1 MAYDDNSTRRLK
13 SAEDS
18 IGHPE
23 DAFVYEE
30 QHVPAKYL
38 GTSRDRD
45 DMCQLGK
52 TQVLRRNFRFVSILG
67 FACTLIATWE
77 VVLSLL
83 GFALLD
89 GGTAGLIWGFIIVSS
104 GFSIVFASLAEIASM
119 SPTAGGQYHWVS
131 EFAPPSCQKY
141 LSYITGWLCSTGW
154 QCAIVTIAF
163 LAGTIIQG
171 LLILNLPDYAPQRW
185 HGTMLVIAISVF
197 SIIFNTFL
205 AKKLPLVEALL
216 LLLHVIGI
224 IAIIVPLVVLAPR
237 SSAETIF
244 TEFNNGGGWSSTG
257 VAVMVGLPA
266 SIASMIGYDCAVHM
280 AEEIKDASKT
290 LPQAMMSAVGVNFLL
305 GLAVIL
311 TVCFAVGDIDAVL
324 ATPTGFPF
332 IQVFYNTTQSNA
344 ATNAMTSIV
353 VITLVAST
361 ITEVATASRQTWSF
375 ARDRGVPFADF
386 LSHVNPGWNIPLN
399 SVIVS
404 LVVTILLSLINVGS
418 TTALNAI
425 TSLTVASLMSAYLI
439 SIGCVLLKRIRGEPL
454 PSRRWSLGRWGIVF
468 NTVAM
473 IFLLPMFVFCFFPLV
488 KDVEATTMNWS
499 AVIYVAVILF
509 ATVYY
514 FAYGKKYYVP
524 PNALHRKP
532 GKPSE
537 VGICLDLRSRGK
549 VFPQN
554 LQDGGAA
561 TITFPHE

>member
-1 MAYDDNSTRRLK
+1 MSSDSISTKRLK
-13 SAEDS
+13 SAEES
-18 IGHPE
+18 VGHPE
-23 DAFVYEE
+23 EALTYDEQH
-30 QHVPAKYL
+30 QHVPAKYM

-89 GGTAGLIWGFIIVSS
+89 GGTAGLIWGFLAVSC
-104 GFSIVFASLAEIASM
+104 GFSLVFASLAEIASM

-171 LLILNLPDYAPQRW
+171 LLVLNLPEYVPQRW
-185 HGTMLVIAISVF
+185 HGTMLVIAISAF

-216 LLLHVIGI
+216 LLLHIIDI

-237 SSAETIF
+237 SSAEVVF
-244 TEFNNGGGWSSTG
+244 TKFNNGGGWSTAG
-257 VAVMVGLPA
+257 VAVMVGLPPA
-266 SIASMIGYDCAVHM
+266 IASMIGYDCAVHM

-290 LPQAMMSAVGVNFLL
+290 LPQAMMSAVGVNFIL

-311 TVCFAVGDIDAVL
+311 TICFTVGDIDAVL
-324 ATPTGFPF
+324 ASPTGIPF
-332 IQVFYNTTQSNA
+332 IQVFFNATHSHA

-386 LSHVNPGWNIPLN
+386 LSHVNPSWNIPLHA
-399 SVIVS
+399 VIVS
-404 LVVTILLSLINVGS
+404 LVVTILLALINVGS

-439 SIGCVLLKRIRGEPL
+439 SIGCILLKRIRGEAL
-454 PSRRWSLGRWGIVF
+454 PSRRWSLGKYGGFI
-468 NTVAM
+468 NAAAM
-473 IFLLPMFVFCFFPLV
+473 LFLLPLFVFSFFPLTKEV
-488 KDVEATTMNWS
+488 NATTMNWS
-499 AVIYVAVILF
+499 SLIYVSVILF

-514 FAYGKKYYVP
+514 FAYGKKSYVP
-524 PNALHRKP
+524 PSSLVRRPFKP
-532 GKPSE
+532 
-537 VGICLDLRSRGK
+537 
-549 VFPQN
+549 
-554 LQDGGAA
+554 
-561 TITFPHE
+561 

>member
-1 MAYDDNSTRRLK
+1 MSSDSISTKRLK
-13 SAEDS
+13 SAEES
-18 IGHPE
+18 VGHPE
-23 DAFVYEE
+23 EAFTYDEQH
-30 QHVPAKYL
+30 QHVPAKYM

-89 GGTAGLIWGFIIVSS
+89 GGTAGLIWGFLAVSC
-104 GFSIVFASLAEIASM
+104 GFSLVFASLAEIASM

-131 EFAPPSCQKY
+131 EFAPPSCQNI
-141 LSYITGWLCSTGW
+141 LAIS

-171 LLILNLPDYAPQRW
+171 LLILNLPEYIPQRW
-185 HGTMLVIAISVF
+185 HGTLLVIAISAF

-216 LLLHVIGI
+216 LLLHIIGI

-237 SSAETIF
+237 SSAEVVF
-244 TEFNNGGGWSSTG
+244 TQFNNGGGWSTAG
-257 VAVMVGLPA
+257 VAVMVGLPPA
-266 SIASMIGYDCAVHM
+266 IASMIGYDCAVHM

-290 LPQAMMSAVGVNFLL
+290 LPQAMMSAVGVNFVL

-311 TVCFAVGDIDAVL
+311 TICFTVGDIEAVL
-324 ATPTGFPF
+324 ASPTGIPF
-332 IQVFYNTTQSNA
+332 IQIFFNATKSHA

-386 LSHVNPGWNIPLN
+386 LSHVNPSWNIPLHA
-399 SVIVS
+399 VIVS
-404 LVVTILLSLINVGS
+404 LVVTILLALINVGS

-439 SIGCVLLKRIRGEPL
+439 SIGCILLKRIRGEAL
-454 PSRRWSLGRWGIVF
+454 PSRRWSLGIYGGFI
-468 NTVAM
+468 NAAAM
-473 IFLLPMFVFCFFPLV
+473 LFLFPLFVFSFFPLTKEV
-488 KDVEATTMNWS
+488 DATTMNWS
-499 AVIYVAVILF
+499 SLIYVSVILF

-514 FAYGKKYYVP
+514 FAYGKKTYVP
-524 PNALHRKP
+524 PSSLVRRPFKP
-532 GKPSE
+532 
-537 VGICLDLRSRGK
+537 
-549 VFPQN
+549 
-554 LQDGGAA
+554 
-561 TITFPHE
+561 